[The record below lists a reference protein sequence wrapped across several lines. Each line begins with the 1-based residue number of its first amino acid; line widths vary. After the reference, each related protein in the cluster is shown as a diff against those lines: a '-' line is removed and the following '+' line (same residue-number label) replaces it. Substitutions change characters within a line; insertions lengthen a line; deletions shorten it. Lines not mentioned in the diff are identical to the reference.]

1 MIMMF
6 FQPAYMWSKPNG
18 FDFIPMHAQTQEQLM
33 HLEAYGWNDRNII
46 KGLKWDLGERF
57 IKSDK

>member
-1 MIMMF
+1 
-6 FQPAYMWSKPNG
+6 
-18 FDFIPMHAQTQEQLM
+18 MHAQTQEQLM

-46 KGLKWDLGERF
+46 KGLKWDMGERF